1 MAHVESLKFFV
12 LIAAFCVVDSS
23 SELLYRKY
31 EKQHPKRNYI
41 QVVEIFETRLRPP
54 HYSKNERE
62 LNDFLARDAFKT
74 DMNCTKEVEG
84 TTGPEP
90 ITRPS
95 TWPTIPTTAY
105 RRQVTT
111 PAAPVGNPTTIR
123 SPNLNN
129 LFTIRTKP
137 TIRSNPR
144 ENSNPDY
151 SNLDPNSTDWPKP
164 NVQVTKHP
172 RSTMPPTIVIQE
184 TDDHP
189 STNHTTLDDVDK
201 DFKRRPLPTTTGST
215 TSTWDPPDGE
225 EVFYA
230 ESDLDEEIES
240 MTGVFDEYDAD
251 FDADVI
257 PPGEIE
263 PKRSPDEYS
272 NNEDSDEPGDD
283 EETYDEQRKRRRR
296 QRSKRV
302 LQKRRNTTER
312 S

>member
-12 LIAAFCVVDSS
+12 LIAALCVVDSS
-23 SELLYRKY
+23 SEFLYRKY

-54 HYSKNERE
+54 LYSKNERD
-62 LNDFLARDAFKT
+62 LNNFLARDAYKT
-74 DMNCTKEVEG
+74 DMNCTKEVEE
-84 TTGPEP
+84 TTTTPEQV
-90 ITRPS
+90 TRPV
-95 TWPTIPTTAY
+95 TWPPIPTSAN

-111 PAAPVGNPTTIR
+111 PAAPVEHPTTIR

-137 TIRSNPR
+137 TIRGNPR

-151 SNLDPNSTDWPKP
+151 SNLDTNSTDWPKP

-172 RSTMPPTIVIQE
+172 RSTLPPTIVIQE

-201 DFKRRPLPTTTGST
+201 DFKPLPTTTVST
-215 TSTWDPPDGE
+215 TSTWFPPDDE
-225 EVFYA
+225 EILYA
-230 ESDLDEEIES
+230 DSDLDEEIEN
-240 MTGVFDEYDAD
+240 MTKVYVEYD
-251 FDADVI
+251 VI
-257 PPGEIE
+257 TPGEIE
-263 PKRSPDEYS
+263 PKRHPDEYS
-272 NNEDSDEPGDD
+272 NNEDSDEPEDD
-283 EETYDEQRKRRRR
+283 EATYDDEEQRKRRRR

-302 LQKRRNTTER
+302 SQKRRNTAER
-312 S
+312 P